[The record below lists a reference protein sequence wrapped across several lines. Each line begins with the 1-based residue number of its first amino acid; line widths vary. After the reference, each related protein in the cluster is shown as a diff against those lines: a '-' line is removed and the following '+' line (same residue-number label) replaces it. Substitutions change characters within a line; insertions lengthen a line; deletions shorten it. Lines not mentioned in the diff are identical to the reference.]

1 MTNLT
6 KKIFITGAT
15 HGIGKATAELFC
27 QKGWDVYGISSVAD
41 GRGEQMMQELPSFHY
56 FNVDVKDENAVS
68 ALLSQIGHID
78 AAFNNAGIG
87 KVPERADVEDIAK
100 AKEVIETNLLG
111 TMICMKYEIRNIV
124 EGCIINNAS
133 VSAFKAATGADAAY
147 SASKAG
153 ILRLTAEAACCRD
166 YLPRIKFFS
175 IMPGYIKTRMTA
187 ADDECKIITKLPHH
201 KMGMPADVALL
212 VFKIVENNYAFTSGQ
227 CFNVDEGAFLV

>member
-15 HGIGKATAELFC
+15 HGIGKATTELFC
-27 QKGWDVYGISSVAD
+27 QKGWGVYGVSSVND
-41 GRGEQMMQELPSFHY
+41 GRGEQMMRNLPSFHY
-56 FNVDVKDENAVS
+56 FNVDIRDEDAI
-68 ALLSQIGHID
+68 AELLSEIGHID
-78 AAFNNAGIG
+78 VAFNNAGIG
-87 KVPERADVEDIAK
+87 KVPERADLENIDK

-111 TMICMKYEIRNIV
+111 TMICMKHEIRNMT

-133 VSAFKAATGADAAY
+133 ISAIKAATGADAAY

-153 ILRLTAEAACCRD
+153 ILCLTAEAACVRD

-187 ADDECKIITKLPHH
+187 TDDENKIITKLPQH
-201 KMGMPADVALL
+201 KMGMPGDVALL

-227 CFNVDEGAFLV
+227 CFNIDEGAFLV